1 MAAGDFQAA
10 LTSLERGDKRALDAM
25 IPALYAE
32 LHWLAASY
40 LAQEATDH
48 TLQPTAL
55 VHEAYLRLV
64 GQRQVDWS
72 SRAQIVGLAA
82 TMMRRILVNH
92 AAAKGAQKRDW
103 GARVP
108 LVDVLDLTRG
118 GQLDVQQLDT
128 ALTRLE
134 ELDPRQARI
143 VELRF
148 FSGLTVEETAN
159 VMDLSPATVKREWK
173 VARMWLLREMEPAAQ

>member
-10 LTSLERGDKRALDAM
+10 LTSLGRGDKRALDAM

-32 LHWLAASY
+32 LHRLAASY

-72 SRAQIVGLAA
+72 SRAQIIGLAA
-82 TMMRRILVNH
+82 TMMRRILVRH
-92 AAAKGAQKRDW
+92 AQSRKGRKRNW
-103 GARVP
+103 GSRVP
-108 LVDVLDLTRG
+108 LVDDLELTTG
-118 GQLDVQQLDT
+118 GQLDVEAIHN
-128 ALTRLE
+128 ALERLE
-134 ELDPRQARI
+134 EIDPRQTRI

-148 FSGLTVEETAN
+148 FSGLTVEETAA
-159 VMDLSPATVKREWK
+159 VMELSTATVKREWRM
-173 VARMWLLREMEPAAQ
+173 ARLWLSRELDTAQ